1 MRSWP
6 RCESGRIEARKRKEN
21 GRKEYEESMA
31 AERERVDSIHA
42 HGGRRGYK
50 R

>member
-1 MRSWP
+1 MRSWS